1 MARVAEGRPKRR
13 FISLR
18 TVSYAASL
26 VLILV
31 LGTIVILRSRQPET
45 AQHEQLTT
53 PGTVI
58 QQIAPPVV
66 VNQTPEPTAIARS
79 QSEPNKPADKD
90 KTPLRVNR
98 TDKNSNRG
106 GGSFIEALP
115 NKKQP
120 NPEGIEPQSRSAANQ
135 SDVMISTPI
144 SVKEL
149 LDNLGMSV
157 EFENGWRVKSVTEN
171 GVAQKTGIKTGDII
185 TALGDREIDAKT
197 SFNGVGSIT
206 SVTVNR
212 DGKRVPLKLVLR

>member
-1 MARVAEGRPKRR
+1 
-13 FISLR
+13 
-18 TVSYAASL
+18 
-26 VLILV
+26 
-31 LGTIVILRSRQPET
+31 
-45 AQHEQLTT
+45 
-53 PGTVI
+53 
-58 QQIAPPVV
+58 
-66 VNQTPEPTAIARS
+66 
-79 QSEPNKPADKD
+79 
-90 KTPLRVNR
+90 
-98 TDKNSNRG
+98 
-106 GGSFIEALP
+106 
-115 NKKQP
+115 
-120 NPEGIEPQSRSAANQ
+120 
-135 SDVMISTPI
+135 MISTPI